1 MKDQLAKSNVST
13 IPQASITSSTSSNKQ
28 SATAHCLDFPEGE
41 TDKFFIGAEDF
52 NIYQCNLHSESKNH
66 VEKLL

>member
-13 IPQASITSSTSSNKQ
+13 IPQASITSNTSSNKQ

>member
-13 IPQASITSSTSSNKQ
+13 IPQASIASSTSSNKQ
-28 SATAHCLDFPEGE
+28 SAAAHCLDFPEGE

-52 NIYQCNLHSESKNH
+52 NIY
-66 VEKLL
+66 